1 MTRLLTL
8 VAGLCAAVLFTACAK
23 PTYTF
28 VTNSD
33 DHVYFKVPAG
43 WSEIK
48 QRDLDKF
55 ASPGLDEASAAAL
68 RAQTWTIAF
77 DAGDKPS
84 IAHVFSPKVEAPVV
98 FARVLRSGTADST
111 TVSLDALRDF
121 FLPVTKAARETARAT
136 GQGLPG
142 FRSVVDHVM
151 TREGGLTGV
160 HEVFRYKVSGVMQ
173 TFDQTAFVTKDAS
186 RVYILL
192 VRCTQA
198 CYADRHGELATVVR
212 SFIVKSGP

>member
-1 MTRLLTL
+1 VTRLLSI
-8 VAGLCAAVLFTACAK
+8 VAGLCAAALFTACAK

-28 VTNSD
+28 VTNSN

-48 QRDLDKF
+48 QRDLDNF
-55 ASPGLDEASAAAL
+55 ASPGLDDAAAAAL
-68 RAQTWTIAF
+68 RAQTWTVAF
-77 DAGDKPS
+77 DAGSKPS
-84 IAHVFSPKVEAPVV
+84 IAHVFSPQVKAPVV
-98 FARVLRSGTADST
+98 FARVLRSGTGSNT
-111 TVSLDALRDF
+111 NITLDALRDF
-121 FLPVTKAARETARAT
+121 FLPVTKTARLTARAS
-136 GQGLPG
+136 GQEIPG
-142 FRSVVDHVM
+142 FRSIVDHVM

-173 TFDQTAFVTKDAS
+173 TFDQTALVTKDAS

>member
-1 MTRLLTL
+1 VTRLLYM

-33 DHVYFKVPAG
+33 DHVFFKVPAG

-48 QRDLDKF
+48 QRDLDAF
-55 ASPGLDEASAAAL
+55 ASADLDDAAAAAL
-68 RAQTWTIAF
+68 RAQTWTVAF

-84 IAHVFSPKVEAPVV
+84 IAHVFSPQVKAPVV
-98 FARVLRSGTADST
+98 FARVLRSSSGDST
-111 TVSLDALRDF
+111 NVTLDALRDF
-121 FLPVTKAARETARAT
+121 FLPVTKAARMTARAS
-136 GQGLPG
+136 GSEIPG
-142 FRSVVDHVM
+142 FRSIVDHVM
-151 TREGGLTGV
+151 SREDGLTGV

-173 TFDQTAFVTKDAS
+173 TFDQTALVTKDAS

>member
-1 MTRLLTL
+1 M

-33 DHVYFKVPAG
+33 DHVYFKVPAS

-48 QRDLDKF
+48 QRELDKF
-55 ASPGLDEASAAAL
+55 ASPGLDDAAAAAL
-68 RAQTWTIAF
+68 RAQTWTVAF

-84 IAHVFSPKVEAPVV
+84 ISHVFSTRVKAPVV
-98 FARVLRSGTADST
+98 FARVLRSSDGDST
-111 TVSLDALRDF
+111 NVTLDALRDF
-121 FLPVTKAARETARAT
+121 FLPVTKAARMTARAS
-136 GQGLPG
+136 GSEIPG
-142 FRSVVDHVM
+142 FRSIVDHVM
-151 TREGGLTGV
+151 SREGGLTGV

-173 TFDQTAFVTKDAS
+173 TFDQTALVTKDAS

>member
-1 MTRLLTL
+1 VTRLLSI
-8 VAGLCAAVLFTACAK
+8 VAVLCAAALFTACAK

-28 VTNSD
+28 VTNSN

-55 ASPGLDEASAAAL
+55 ASPGLDDAAAAAL
-68 RAQTWTIAF
+68 RAQTWTVAF
-77 DAGDKPS
+77 DAGSKPS
-84 IAHVFSPKVEAPVV
+84 IAHVFSPQVKAPVV
-98 FARVLRSGTADST
+98 FARVLRSST
-111 TVSLDALRDF
+111 GSNTNVTLDALRDF
-121 FLPVTKAARETARAT
+121 FLPVTKTARLTARAS
-136 GQGLPG
+136 GQEIPG
-142 FRSVVDHVM
+142 FRSIVDHVM

-173 TFDQTAFVTKDAS
+173 TFDQTALVTKDAS

-198 CYADRHGELATVVR
+198 CYADRHGELAMVVR

>member
-1 MTRLLTL
+1 VTRLLSM
-8 VAGLCAAVLFTACAK
+8 VAGLSAAVLFTACAK

-33 DHVYFKVPAG
+33 DHLYFKVPAS

-55 ASPGLDEASAAAL
+55 ASPGLDDAAAAAL

-84 IAHVFSPKVEAPVV
+84 IAHIFSPQVKAPVV
-98 FARVLRSGTADST
+98 FARVLRSSSGDTT
-111 TVSLDALRDF
+111 TVTLDALRDF
-121 FLPVTKAARETARAT
+121 FLPVTKTARMTARAS
-136 GQGLPG
+136 GSELPG
-142 FRSVVDHVM
+142 FRSIVDHVM
-151 TREGGLTGV
+151 SRDDGLSGV
-160 HEVFRYKVSGVMQ
+160 HEVFRYNVSGVMQ
-173 TFDQTAFVTKDAS
+173 TFDQTALVTKDAS

-198 CYADRHGELATVVR
+198 CYADRQGELATVVR

>member
-1 MTRLLTL
+1 VTRLLSM
-8 VAGLCAAVLFTACAK
+8 VAGLSAAVLFTACAK

-33 DHVYFKVPAG
+33 DHLYFKVPAS

-48 QRDLDKF
+48 QRDLDTF
-55 ASPGLDEASAAAL
+55 ASPGLDDASAAAL
-68 RAQTWTIAF
+68 RAQTWTVAF

-84 IAHVFSPKVEAPVV
+84 IAHVFSPQVKAPVV
-98 FARVLRSGTADST
+98 FARVLRSSNGDST
-111 TVSLDALRDF
+111 NVTLDTLRDF
-121 FLPVTKAARETARAT
+121 FLPVTKTARLTARAS
-136 GQGLPG
+136 GQEIPG
-142 FRSVVDHVM
+142 FRSIVDHVM
-151 TREGGLTGV
+151 SREDGLTGV
-160 HEVFRYKVSGVMQ
+160 HEVFRYNVSGVMQ
-173 TFDQTAFVTKDAS
+173 TFDQTALVTKDAS

-198 CYADRHGELATVVR
+198 CYADRQGELATVVR

>member
-1 MTRLLTL
+1 M
-8 VAGLCAAVLFTACAK
+8 VAGLCAAVVFTACAK

-28 VTNSD
+28 VTNSN

-55 ASPGLDEASAAAL
+55 ASPGMDEAAAAAL
-68 RAQTWTIAF
+68 RAQTWTVAF

-84 IAHVFSPKVEAPVV
+84 IAHVFSPQVKAPVV
-98 FARVLRSGTADST
+98 FARVLRSSSTDST
-111 TVSLDALRDF
+111 NVTLDALRDF
-121 FLPVTKAARETARAT
+121 FLPVTETARLTAQAS
-136 GQGLPG
+136 GQELPG
-142 FRSVVDHVM
+142 FRSIEDQVL
-151 TREGGLTGV
+151 TREGGLTGI

-173 TFDQTAFVTKDAS
+173 TFDQTALVTKDAR

-198 CYADRHGELATVVR
+198 CYADRRSELATVVR

>member
-1 MTRLLTL
+1 VTRLLYM

-33 DHVYFKVPAG
+33 DHVFFKVPAG

-48 QRDLDKF
+48 QRDLDAF
-55 ASPGLDEASAAAL
+55 ASADLDDAAAAAL
-68 RAQTWTIAF
+68 RAQTWTVAF

-84 IAHVFSPKVEAPVV
+84 IAHVFSPQVKAPVV
-98 FARVLRSGTADST
+98 FARVLRSSSGDST
-111 TVSLDALRDF
+111 NVTLDALRDF
-121 FLPVTKAARETARAT
+121 FLPVTKTARLTARAS
-136 GQGLPG
+136 GQEIPG
-142 FRSVVDHVM
+142 FRSIVDHVM
-151 TREGGLTGV
+151 SREDGLTGV

-173 TFDQTAFVTKDAS
+173 TFDQTALVTKDAS

>member
-1 MTRLLTL
+1 VTRLLYMM
-8 VAGLCAAVLFTACAK
+8 AGLCAAALFTACAK

-33 DHVYFKVPAG
+33 DHLYFKVPAS

-55 ASPGLDEASAAAL
+55 ASPGLDDASAAAL
-68 RAQTWTIAF
+68 RAQTWTVAF

-84 IAHVFSPKVEAPVV
+84 IAHVFSPQVKAPVV
-98 FARVLRSGTADST
+98 FARVLRSTNGDST
-111 TVSLDALRDF
+111 NITLDALRDF
-121 FLPVTKAARETARAT
+121 FLPVTKTARLTARAT
-136 GQGLPG
+136 GQEIPG
-142 FRSVVDHVM
+142 FRSIVDYVM
-151 TREGGLTGV
+151 SREGGLTGV

-173 TFDQTAFVTKDAS
+173 TFDQTALVTKDAS

-198 CYADRHGELATVVR
+198 CYADRQSELATVVR

>member
-1 MTRLLTL
+1 VTRLLSM
-8 VAGLCAAVLFTACAK
+8 VAGLSAAVLFTACAK

-33 DHVYFKVPAG
+33 DHLYFKVPAS

-55 ASPGLDEASAAAL
+55 ASPGLDDAAAAAL
-68 RAQTWTIAF
+68 RSQTWTVAF
-77 DAGDKPS
+77 DAGEKPS
-84 IAHVFSPKVEAPVV
+84 IAHVFSPQVKAPVV
-98 FARVLRSGTADST
+98 FARVLRSSNGDST
-111 TVSLDALRDF
+111 NVTLDTLRDF
-121 FLPVTKAARETARAT
+121 FLPVTKTARLTARAS
-136 GQGLPG
+136 GQEIPG
-142 FRSVVDHVM
+142 FRSIVDHVM
-151 TREGGLTGV
+151 SREGGLTGV

-173 TFDQTAFVTKDAS
+173 TFDQTALVTKDAS

>member
-1 MTRLLTL
+1 M

-33 DHVYFKVPAG
+33 DHVYFKVPAS

-48 QRDLDKF
+48 QRELDKF
-55 ASPGLDEASAAAL
+55 ASPGLDDAAAAAL
-68 RAQTWTIAF
+68 RAQTWTVAF

-84 IAHVFSPKVEAPVV
+84 ISHVFSTQVKAPVV
-98 FARVLRSGTADST
+98 FARVLRSSDGDST
-111 TVSLDALRDF
+111 NVTLDALRDF
-121 FLPVTKAARETARAT
+121 FLPVTKAARMTARAS
-136 GQGLPG
+136 GSEIPG
-142 FRSVVDHVM
+142 FRSIVDHVM
-151 TREGGLTGV
+151 SREGGLTGV

-173 TFDQTAFVTKDAS
+173 TFDQTALVTKDAS

>member
-1 MTRLLTL
+1 VTRLLSM

-33 DHVYFKVPAG
+33 DHVYFKVPAS

-48 QRDLDKF
+48 QRELDKF
-55 ASPGLDEASAAAL
+55 ASPGLDDAAAAAL
-68 RAQTWTIAF
+68 RAQTWTVAF

-84 IAHVFSPKVEAPVV
+84 ISHVFSTQVKAPVV
-98 FARVLRSGTADST
+98 FARVLRSSDGDST
-111 TVSLDALRDF
+111 NVTLDALRDF
-121 FLPVTKAARETARAT
+121 FLPVTKAARMTARAS
-136 GQGLPG
+136 GSEIPG
-142 FRSVVDHVM
+142 FRSIVDHVM
-151 TREGGLTGV
+151 SREGGLTGV

-173 TFDQTAFVTKDAS
+173 TFDQTALVTKDAS

>member
-1 MTRLLTL
+1 VTRLLSM
-8 VAGLCAAVLFTACAK
+8 VAGLSAAVLFTACAK

-33 DHVYFKVPAG
+33 DHLYFKVPAS

-55 ASPGLDEASAAAL
+55 ASPGLDDAAAAAL
-68 RAQTWTIAF
+68 RAQTWTVAF
-77 DAGDKPS
+77 DAGEKPS
-84 IAHVFSPKVEAPVV
+84 IAHVFSPQVKAPVV
-98 FARVLRSGTADST
+98 FARVLRSSNGDST
-111 TVSLDALRDF
+111 NVTLDTLRDF
-121 FLPVTKAARETARAT
+121 FLPVTKTARLTARAS
-136 GQGLPG
+136 GQEIPG
-142 FRSVVDHVM
+142 FRSIVDHVM
-151 TREGGLTGV
+151 SREGGLTGV

-173 TFDQTAFVTKDAS
+173 TFDQTALVTKDAS

-198 CYADRHGELATVVR
+198 CYADRHGELAMVVR

>member
-1 MTRLLTL
+1 VTRLLSM

-43 WSEIK
+43 WSQIN

-55 ASPGLDEASAAAL
+55 ASPDLDEAAAAAL
-68 RAQTWTIAF
+68 RAQTWTVAF
-77 DAGDKPS
+77 DAGEKPS
-84 IAHVFSPKVEAPVV
+84 IAHVFSPQVQAPVV
-98 FARVLRSGTADST
+98 FARVLRSTNGETA
-111 TVSLDALRDF
+111 TVTLDALRDF
-121 FLPVTKAARETARAT
+121 FLPVTKTARLTARAS
-136 GQGLPG
+136 GQELPG
-142 FRSVVDHVM
+142 FRSILDHEM

-160 HEVFRYKVSGVMQ
+160 HEIFRYNVSGVIQ
-173 TFDQTAFVTKDAS
+173 TFDQTALVTKDAS

-198 CYADRHGELATVVR
+198 CYADRHGELATIVR